1 MTDSDATIAALQA
14 RIMELEI
21 RSEERKHDVERL
33 QTFVE
38 GYERRVSL
46 LEKSLADLRSLAEN
60 PAEAMPKPGEDLPP
74 HY

>member
-1 MTDSDATIAALQA
+1 MTDNDATLAALQA

-21 RSEERKHDVERL
+21 RSEERVHDVERL

-38 GYERRVSL
+38 GYERRISL
-46 LEKSLADLRSLAEN
+46 LEKSLVDLHAVSEN
-60 PAEAMPKPGEDLPP
+60 PAESMPQPSEDLPP